1 MVSSTAPSHLNPVR
15 ERDGTRSPDLL
26 PGDARSAGMLSPAAA
41 VHFKKSWGRGLRGF
55 SEQLHA
61 AAKKT
66 TPGFETTSTCDVGV
80 RLNYMKQVGPALLQ
94 VIHIKNKMQE
104 TVGVVSSAS
113 ALVIPPFCKLS
124 QPWVFGLGS
133 TRRWTSAVLGARSRA
148 STLLVASDAGR
159 NPTVGDFS
167 RQHRATRPKGCG
179 ASWERGWV
187 FSFRHTLSNLGQQ
200 ICNYSRKYDYYPEEL
215 SGGGWVTTASKR
227 KRRSKKGCFR
237 SHYPVVQ

>member
-1 MVSSTAPSHLNPVR
+1 M
-15 ERDGTRSPDLL
+15 
-26 PGDARSAGMLSPAAA
+26 
-41 VHFKKSWGRGLRGF
+41 RGF

-124 QPWVFGLGS
+124 QPYFL
-133 TRRWTSAVLGARSRA
+133 
-148 STLLVASDAGR
+148 
-159 NPTVGDFS
+159 
-167 RQHRATRPKGCG
+167 
-179 ASWERGWV
+179 GWV
-187 FSFRHTLSNLGQQ
+187 PLA
-200 ICNYSRKYDYYPEEL
+200 
-215 SGGGWVTTASKR
+215 GGHLRCWGRVRALP
-227 KRRSKKGCFR
+227 
-237 SHYPVVQ
+237 HY

>member
-1 MVSSTAPSHLNPVR
+1 M
-15 ERDGTRSPDLL
+15 
-26 PGDARSAGMLSPAAA
+26 
-41 VHFKKSWGRGLRGF
+41 RGF

-94 VIHIKNKMQE
+94 VIHIKKKMQE

-124 QPWVFGLGS
+124 QPCAFGLGS

-148 STLLVASDAGR
+148 STLLVARDAGR
-159 NPTVGDFS
+159 IPTVGDFS

-179 ASWERGWV
+179 ASWERGWF

-200 ICNYSRKYDYYPEEL
+200 TCKNIRQTEDFPGLGAISHRIESGERSRPTRCE
-215 SGGGWVTTASKR
+215 R
-227 KRRSKKGCFR
+227 
-237 SHYPVVQ
+237 

>member
-1 MVSSTAPSHLNPVR
+1 M
-15 ERDGTRSPDLL
+15 
-26 PGDARSAGMLSPAAA
+26 
-41 VHFKKSWGRGLRGF
+41 RGF

-124 QPWVFGLGS
+124 QPYSVGLGS

-148 STLLVASDAGR
+148 STLLVARDAGR
-159 NPTVGDFS
+159 IPTVGDFS

-200 ICNYSRKYDYYPEEL
+200 TCNYTSVMRHFL
-215 SGGGWVTTASKR
+215 A
-227 KRRSKKGCFR
+227 
-237 SHYPVVQ
+237 PVVLPACSRTFVEEVVRIGFDERKIFPRRRFSRVPNSWGHAKYEGIKYYF

>member
-1 MVSSTAPSHLNPVR
+1 M
-15 ERDGTRSPDLL
+15 
-26 PGDARSAGMLSPAAA
+26 
-41 VHFKKSWGRGLRGF
+41 RGF

-104 TVGVVSSAS
+104 TVGVVSRAS

-124 QPWVFGLGS
+124 QPYSVGLGS

-187 FSFRHTLSNLGQQ
+187 LSFRHTLSNLGQQ
-200 ICNYSRKYDYYPEEL
+200 TCKLFAVEIDVWGDHDPARTSCISSSQIITHGNSIQYHLKFSYR
-215 SGGGWVTTASKR
+215 VR
-227 KRRSKKGCFR
+227 GC
-237 SHYPVVQ
+237 SLQPLMC

>member
-1 MVSSTAPSHLNPVR
+1 MTLDRRVCSLTSSCGPLQ
-15 ERDGTRSPDLL
+15 
-26 PGDARSAGMLSPAAA
+26 
-41 VHFKKSWGRGLRGF
+41 KKLGSWLERGF

-94 VIHIKNKMQE
+94 VIHNKKRMQE

-124 QPWVFGLGS
+124 QPCSFGLGS

-148 STLLVASDAGR
+148 STLLVARDAGR
-159 NPTVGDFS
+159 IPTVGDFS

-179 ASWERGWV
+179 ASRERGWV

-200 ICNYSRKYDYYPEEL
+200 TCNYITHP
-215 SGGGWVTTASKR
+215 
-227 KRRSKKGCFR
+227 
-237 SHYPVVQ
+237 